1 MNEVERQVESIESM
15 CLQLRLDNQL
25 LNQRVE
31 ELINRF
37 NVLDSISNNLDV
49 INLNAGYSVEGI
61 SKQLNN
67 IEDRLIDLS

>member
-25 LNQRVE
+25 LNQRVD
-31 ELINRF
+31 ELVNR
-37 NVLDSISNNLDV
+37 LDV

>member
-1 MNEVERQVESIESM
+1 MNEVERQVESIESV

-25 LNQRVE
+25 LNQRVD
-31 ELINRF
+31 ELFNR
-37 NVLDSISNNLDV
+37 LDV

>member
-1 MNEVERQVESIESM
+1 MNEVERQVESIESV

>member
-49 INLNAGYSVEGI
+49 INLHAGYSVEGI

>member
-15 CLQLRLDNQL
+15 WLQLRLDNQL

>member
-25 LNQRVE
+25 LNKRVD
-31 ELINRF
+31 ELVNR
-37 NVLDSISNNLDV
+37 LDV

>member
-25 LNQRVE
+25 LNQRVD
-31 ELINRF
+31 ELVNR
-37 NVLDSISNNLDV
+37 LYG

-61 SKQLNN
+61 SKLLTN
-67 IEDRLIDLS
+67 IEDRLIELS

>member
-1 MNEVERQVESIESM
+1 MNEVERQVDSIESM
-15 CLQLRLDNQL
+15 CLQLRLDKQL

>member
-1 MNEVERQVESIESM
+1 MNEVERQVESIESV

-25 LNQRVE
+25 LNKRVD
-31 ELINRF
+31 ELVNR
-37 NVLDSISNNLDV
+37 LDV

>member
-1 MNEVERQVESIESM
+1 M

>member
-1 MNEVERQVESIESM
+1 MNEVERQVESIESV

-25 LNQRVE
+25 LNQRVD
-31 ELINRF
+31 ELVNR
-37 NVLDSISNNLDV
+37 LDV

>member
-1 MNEVERQVESIESM
+1 MNEVERQVESIKSV

-25 LNQRVE
+25 LNQRVD
-31 ELINRF
+31 ELVNR
-37 NVLDSISNNLDV
+37 LDV